1 MLSSLLLVLLAQ
13 ITTPPPAAPLDFYSF
28 VLLLVEKPAIVTL
41 IGAFAAVLAATALVI
56 RYYAQKLLANLA
68 VIHTKVDGM
77 QTELLRATEEKAYS
91 AGVDKGAATI
101 AQAVVQPP
109 KVEVTVLPPSALP
122 GGRRGSDPP
131 APPESP
137 PAEGGPVP

>member
-1 MLSSLLLVLLAQ
+1 MPLILLTLLAQ
-13 ITTPPPAAPLDFYSF
+13 PVSPPPMTFYDFI
-28 VLLLVEKPAIVTL
+28 LALVEKPAIVTL